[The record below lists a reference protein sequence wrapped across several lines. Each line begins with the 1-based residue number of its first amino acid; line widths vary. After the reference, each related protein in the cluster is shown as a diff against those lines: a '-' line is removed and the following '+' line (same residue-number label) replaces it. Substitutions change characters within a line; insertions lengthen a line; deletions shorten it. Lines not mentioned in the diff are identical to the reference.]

1 MTIQEPHAPAVA
13 SFAPVAADA
22 LARPAAASDQQ
33 LGLAW
38 LLRLRWGAVVGQLL
52 MLAIAHF
59 VLAMELPYGV
69 LSGLVAV
76 AAATNLA
83 LSVASRLLAA
93 WQVPVVLV
101 LDVLLLTAL
110 LACSGGATNP
120 CSVFFLVHVAL
131 AALLVRPLLAWTI
144 VTLTVACFAALFF
157 VPGGAALRH
166 DHGPWS
172 LHLLGMWGAYVV
184 AAGFVTYFVGRVSLA
199 IRDRDQRLAQLAE
212 LRAQNERLATLS
224 SFSANA
230 AHELGTPLATIGIAA
245 QELALG
251 LCNGAPAAELA
262 ADAELV
268 GREIVRCRDI
278 LAGLSARAGECVG
291 EMPVPVTA
299 GEIVE
304 LVRGMT
310 ASGPGSL
317 GVEYVGGGCEGAWLV
332 APRRALAQMLHNLVR
347 NAVDAQEE
355 GGVHQPVVLRVAANE
370 SVCFHVLD
378 RGPGVAIAIRARL
391 GEPFVT
397 TKSARGGLGLGVYL
411 ARSFAERMGGHLRF
425 HARADGGS
433 EVELCLPRD
442 CREQSG

>member
-1 MTIQEPHAPAVA
+1 MTVHEPLAPPVPSPAP
-13 SFAPVAADA
+13 FANAKP
-22 LARPAAASDQQ
+22 ARPATDSDQQ

-38 LLRLRWGAVVGQLL
+38 LLRLRWGAVLGQLA
-52 MLAIAHF
+52 MLAIARF
-59 VLAMELPYGV
+59 ALAMVLPYG
-69 LSGLVAV
+69 LLLGLVAV
-76 AAATNLA
+76 AAATNLV
-83 LSVASRLLAA
+83 LSSASRRLAS

-131 AALLVRPLLAWTI
+131 AALLVRPLLAWAI
-144 VTLTVACFAALFF
+144 VALTVACFAALFF
-157 VPGGAALRH
+157 VPGGAALHH

-184 AAGFVTYFVGRVSLA
+184 AAGFVTYFVGRVSTA

-224 SFSANA
+224 SFAANA
-230 AHELGTPLATIGIAA
+230 AHELGTPLATIRIAA
-245 QELALG
+245 QELAQG
-251 LCNGAPAAELA
+251 LHNGAPAVELA

-268 GREIVRCRDI
+268 GREVVRCRDI

-291 EMPVPVTA
+291 EMPVRVTA
-299 GEIVE
+299 GEIVS
-304 LVRGMT
+304 LVRGMPAT
-310 ASGPGSL
+310 RPGAFV
-317 GVEYVGGGCEGAWLV
+317 VEHVGGGSEGARLV
-332 APRRALAQMLHNLVR
+332 APRRALAQMLHNLVQ
-347 NAVDAQEE
+347 NAMDAQED
-355 GGVHQPVVLRVAANE
+355 GGVHQAVVLRVAAGE

-378 RGPGVAIAIRARL
+378 RGPGVPAAIRARL

-411 ARSFAERMGGHLRF
+411 ARSFAERLGGHLRF
-425 HARADGGS
+425 HSRDDGGS

-442 CREQSG
+442 CTERIG